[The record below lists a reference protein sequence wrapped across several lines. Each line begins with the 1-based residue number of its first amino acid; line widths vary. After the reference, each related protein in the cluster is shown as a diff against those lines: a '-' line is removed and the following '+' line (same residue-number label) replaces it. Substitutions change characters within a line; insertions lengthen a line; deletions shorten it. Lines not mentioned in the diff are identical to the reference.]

1 MRSDFNCDRR
11 VEMDFLEI
19 DGAVISQIPG
29 DEEIDMDLIDLIVH
43 NTRNTWQA
51 GRGEGEK
58 RRDTIQGKKAE
69 LVFERYVA
77 EHTGHKYLSY
87 DDFREDG
94 FRKHA
99 PFDGLLI
106 GRDTDAAAERE
117 CINAIN
123 REIAYGSEVGTISPD
138 LRKKLEDRKIFT
150 LEIKS
155 SSLKKRDYEG
165 VDNAVRRTR
174 DACRQIVHNLERWDF
189 FVYPHYLRTSGSVAD
204 FYDYTEYVR
213 LHEKGFPQGNERFLR
228 QLMKEE
234 YDHASDLYTR
244 FYFDYA
250 KGHIYLPGYILKEDF
265 FRNPRIMHMPGLKS
279 GMALYYMYGMR
290 GRTAFS
296 RIDTDGRIWAYD
308 REVAYERLFAG
319 REYRCGICKDR
330 LRICKS
336 MRNRG
341 FFYRCYTCERNFSLE
356 SVLEDL

>member
-1 MRSDFNCDRR
+1 MN
-11 VEMDFLEI
+11 FLDI
-19 DGAVISQIPG
+19 DGAIISQIPG
-29 DEEIDMDLIDLIVH
+29 DEEIDRNLIDLMVH

-51 GRGEGEK
+51 GRREEEK

-69 LVFERYVA
+69 LVFERYIA
-77 EHTGHKYLSY
+77 EHTGHRYLSY
-87 DDFREDG
+87 DEFREDG

-106 GRDTDAAAERE
+106 GRDTDAAAEKE

-123 REIAYGSEVGTISPD
+123 REIAGGSEVGTISPG
-138 LRKKLEDRKIFT
+138 LRKRLEDEGIFT

-155 SSLKKRDYEG
+155 SSLKGRDYEG

-174 DACRQIVHNLERWDF
+174 EACEQIIHNLERWDF

-213 LHEKGFPQGNERFLR
+213 AHEEGFPQGNERFLR
-228 QLMKEE
+228 QLMFTE
-234 YDHASDLYTR
+234 YEHASNLYTR

-279 GMALYYMYGMR
+279 GMALYYMYGLR
-290 GRTAFS
+290 NRTPFS
-296 RIDTDGRIWAYD
+296 RIDTDKRIWEYD
-308 REVAYERLFAG
+308 RRAAYGRLFAG
-319 REYRCGICKDR
+319 RERNCAVCGDKLMLCRSEKN
-330 LRICKS
+330 KS
-336 MRNRG
+336 Y
-341 FFYRCYTCERNFSLE
+341 FYRCYTCERNYSPE
-356 SVLEDL
+356 SVL